1 MQQRKAKVVWGGA
14 ESAAAQ
20 EIPAMAMARNG
31 SWPEVEGASEHSPV
45 PRKKRLALDEKRWNT
60 VVNVMLV
67 AFVMAVPPV
76 IVVFAGGGIVPS
88 VWIAAAKA
96 QLRRGSSHVSFPYA
110 RNPPDK
116 LLGGLLPDGLDERS
130 CRSRYES
137 SMYSRNPA
145 RRPSPHLI
153 AKLRRHEELQRRCG
167 PNTDAYSR
175 AVQHLRAGKSVDSP
189 ECKYV
194 VSISYRGLGNRIL
207 AAASAF
213 LYAVLT
219 DRVLLVDPSNEM
231 DELFCEPFPG
241 TTWLLP
247 RRDFPL
253 ASYTNFSIDTAES
266 YGNMLKNKVLSADVP
281 LPAFVYLHLD
291 HDYGDEDKMF
301 FCDDDQRL
309 LSNVQWLV
317 MRTDMYTVP
326 GLFLVTAFQE
336 ELDMLF
342 PERDAVFHHLA
353 RYLFHPTNHVWGLVT
368 RYYRAY
374 LSRAE
379 LRLGVQVRNF
389 DPWTLESPVVL
400 RQITSCLWKEKLLP
414 EVLDTE
420 ERSMPLMPGGSTRTT
435 AVLVTSLRSWYY
447 ERIKGLYWDRATAT
461 GEDVSVHQPSH
472 EGQQQYGK
480 KSHDDRAWAEMY
492 LLSLCDVLVTSGWS
506 TFGYVAQGIGGMTPW
521 VLHKPTNVTSPPEP
535 PCFRDMSME
544 PCFHAPHVYDCKL
557 KRGADTGKM
566 LPHVRNCEDVSWG
579 LKLVDTNLYKT

>member
-1 MQQRKAKVVWGGA
+1 
-14 ESAAAQ
+14 
-20 EIPAMAMARNG
+20 
-31 SWPEVEGASEHSPV
+31 
-45 PRKKRLALDEKRWNT
+45 
-60 VVNVMLV
+60 
-67 AFVMAVPPV
+67 
-76 IVVFAGGGIVPS
+76 
-88 VWIAAAKA
+88 
-96 QLRRGSSHVSFPYA
+96 
-110 RNPPDK
+110 
-116 LLGGLLPDGLDERS
+116 
-130 CRSRYES
+130 
-137 SMYSRNPA
+137 MYSRNTA
-145 RRPSPHLI
+145 RRPSPQLI

-175 AVQHLRAGKSVDSP
+175 AVQQLRAGKSVDSP

-194 VSISYRGLGNRIL
+194 VSISHRGLGNRIL

-219 DRVLLVDPSNEM
+219 DRALLVDPSNEM

-281 LPAFVYLHLD
+281 PPTATQLPAFVYLHLD

-317 MRTDMYTVP
+317 MRTDMYTVT

-342 PERDAVFHHLA
+342 PERDAVFHHLG
-353 RYLFHPTNHVWGLVT
+353 RYLFHPPNHVWGLVT

-374 LSRAE
+374 LARAE
-379 LRLGVQVRNF
+379 LRLGVQLRHF
-389 DPWTLESPVVL
+389 DSWAQQSPVVL
-400 RQITSCLWKEKLLP
+400 RQITSCLWREKLLP

-420 ERSMPLMPGGSTRTT
+420 EDSMPMPGGGARST
-435 AVLVTSLRSWYY
+435 AVLVTSLGSWYY
-447 ERIKGLYWDRATAT
+447 ERIKGMYWDHATAT
-461 GEDVSVHQPSH
+461 GGDVSVHQPSH
-472 EGQQQYGK
+472 EGQQQYGE
-480 KSHDDRAWAEMY
+480 KSHDERAWAEMY

-506 TFGYVAQGIGGMTPW
+506 TFGYVAQGLGGMTPW
-521 VLHKPTNVTSPPEP
+521 VLHRPMNVTSPPDP

-544 PCFHAPHVYDCKL
+544 PCFHAPHAYDCKL

-566 LPHVRNCEDVSWG
+566 VPHVRNCEDVSWG
-579 LKLVDTNLYKT
+579 LKLVDTKLYKA